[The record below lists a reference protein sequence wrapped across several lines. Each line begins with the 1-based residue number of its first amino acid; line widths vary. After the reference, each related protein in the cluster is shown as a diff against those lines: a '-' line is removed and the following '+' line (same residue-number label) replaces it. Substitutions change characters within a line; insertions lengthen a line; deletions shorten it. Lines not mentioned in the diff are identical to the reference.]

1 MYPMSNILAGND
13 IIHWGSVP
21 NYSNF
26 FWEFLTLGILF
37 QDSDGA
43 GGCPFCRAEI
53 KGTESI
59 VVDPF
64 SPDHAVNRT
73 ADSSV
78 GNLIDCDIEESGNL
92 TGNPTATDDQA
103 TMEVHW
109 WT

>member
-1 MYPMSNILAGND
+1 MKLPKNILSWT
-13 IIHWGSVP
+13 HCK
-21 NYSNF
+21 SNF
-26 FWEFLTLGILF
+26 L

-92 TGNPTATDDQA
+92 TGNPTATDDQT
-103 TMEVHW
+103 TMEVH
-109 WT
+109 

>member
-1 MYPMSNILAGND
+1 MVSDLFPSLLRISDLGQT
-13 IIHWGSVP
+13 IHLC
-21 NYSNF
+21 F
-26 FWEFLTLGILF
+26 F

-103 TMEVHW
+103 TMEVH
-109 WT
+109 

>member
-1 MYPMSNILAGND
+1 MGQKCLVSNL
-13 IIHWGSVP
+13 
-21 NYSNF
+21 F
-26 FWEFLTLGILF
+26 QFLLRICISSWTNCTSIFF

-103 TMEVHW
+103 TMEVH
-109 WT
+109 